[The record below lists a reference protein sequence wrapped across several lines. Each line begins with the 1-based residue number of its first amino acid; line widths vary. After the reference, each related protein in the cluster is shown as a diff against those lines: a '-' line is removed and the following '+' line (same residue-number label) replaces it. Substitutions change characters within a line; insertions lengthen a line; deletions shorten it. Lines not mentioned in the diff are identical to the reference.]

1 MTQAMRLAVAALVV
15 CATFVAPAASRQLKQ
30 TGNNLD
36 FPGCT
41 FFGDSE
47 VFQNPDFSSLAAAL
61 QASGLNETL
70 SNLTGYHT
78 LFAPTND
85 AFAEFL
91 AAANITA
98 EDALSSNLNEIV
110 LASHVVPGVVPG
122 ELLSDMDM
130 ITLPT
135 LLTGANVTIMSDEV
149 NSTEVVTVMSFG
161 SEATI
166 VTPASFACNLVIYG
180 IDGVLVPEEALYPFE
195 SMTLVNYLTGTLMPG
210 SAEVPLSLVVEAVES
225 GETQAAAQAFMSA
238 VDGGY
243 IQQITAL
250 YVEAT
255 GNQEALVA
263 LAAVGNEVILMSSC
277 DAYSSVLEQIPTTE
291 ELQAEPSTVEIVTD
305 AYPALAEC
313 VTQSSSSP

>member
-1 MTQAMRLAVAALVV
+1 MTQAMRLAAVVLAV
-15 CATFVAPAASRQLKQ
+15 CAAFVAPAASRQLKQ
-30 TGNNLD
+30 TGNSLD

-61 QASGLNETL
+61 RASGLNDTL
-70 SNLTGYHT
+70 SNLSGYHI

-91 AAANITA
+91 AAANITV

-110 LASHVVPGVVPG
+110 LASHVVPGTE
-122 ELLSDMDM
+122 ELLSAMDM

-135 LLTGANVTIMSDEV
+135 LLTDANVTIMADEV
-149 NSTEVVTVMSFG
+149 NSTEVVTIMSFG
-161 SEATI
+161 SEATV
-166 VTPASFACNLVIYG
+166 VTPASYACNLLIYG

-195 SMTLVNYLTGTLMPG
+195 SMTLANYLTGTLMPG

-291 ELQAEPSTVEIVTD
+291 ELQAAPSTVQIVTE

-313 VTQSSSSP
+313 VTQSSSSS

>member
-1 MTQAMRLAVAALVV
+1 MASLVLL
-15 CATFVAPAASRQLKQ
+15 CTELK
-30 TGNNLD
+30 
-36 FPGCT
+36 GC
-41 FFGDSE
+41 
-47 VFQNPDFSSLAAAL
+47 
-61 QASGLNETL
+61 
-70 SNLTGYHT
+70 
-78 LFAPTND
+78 
-85 AFAEFL
+85 
-91 AAANITA
+91 ANIC
-98 EDALSSNLNEIV
+98 LYSLQ
-110 LASHVVPGVVPG
+110 
-122 ELLSDMDM
+122 LL
-130 ITLPT
+130 
-135 LLTGANVTIMSDEV
+135 
-149 NSTEVVTVMSFG
+149 
-161 SEATI
+161 
-166 VTPASFACNLVIYG
+166 IYG

-195 SMTLVNYLTGTLMPG
+195 SMTLANYLTGTLMPG

-291 ELQAEPSTVEIVTD
+291 ELQAAPSTVQIVTE

-313 VTQSSSSP
+313 VTQSSSSS